1 MRSMSSLLLH
11 RDNGWRNLLNVR
23 KNCKSELSSKIDHA
37 TNEVPYTECVTTTL
51 SQFVFEYIF
60 GCFMYFRY
68 NIMKK
73 CWEHE
78 QQDRPSFQDIH
89 KQLKEMLAENDV
101 RYF

>member
-1 MRSMSSLLLH
+1 
-11 RDNGWRNLLNVR
+11 
-23 KNCKSELSSKIDHA
+23 
-37 TNEVPYTECVTTTL
+37 
-51 SQFVFEYIF
+51 
-60 GCFMYFRY
+60 
-68 NIMKK
+68 MKK